1 VAWEKPAL
9 RSGGLPARGSKPLPA
24 IMKSGQPRPQGQNDT
39 DDGEPGQ
46 SQGDYVSWLVALVG
60 IAVKFLIF
68 AAFHFVRPDVNP
80 VVEPISN
87 YGVGPYGFLLIVADI
102 GSVVAT
108 LALVFGLYLGMVRS
122 YVGLFL
128 LGLTGVSELLA
139 GIFPIDVGAEV
150 TTAGTIHNIAGNIS
164 FFCFPIAAILL
175 SLRMGKVEQWRSLR
189 RPALALSIVVVLT
202 VILTIAGAN
211 LGIGYGVAQRIA
223 NVAVMVWMFVVALHL
238 RSVAQRALAQQPLRV
253 S

>member
-1 VAWEKPAL
+1 MMENQG
-9 RSGGLPARGSKPLPA
+9 RARVTMFLA
-24 IMKSGQPRPQGQNDT
+24 
-39 DDGEPGQ
+39 
-46 SQGDYVSWLVALVG
+46 LVALVG
-60 IAVKFLIF
+60 IAVKFLTI
-68 AAFHFVRPDVNP
+68 AALHFVRPDVNL

-87 YGVGPYGFLLIVADI
+87 YGVGPYGFLLTVADI

-108 LALVFGLYLGMVRS
+108 LALVFGLYLGMVPSARS
-122 YVGLFL
+122 YVGLIL
-128 LGLTGVSELLA
+128 LGLTGVAELSA

-175 SLRMGKVEQWRSLR
+175 SLRMGKDEQWQSLR
-189 RPALALSIVVVLT
+189 RPALAWSIVVVLT

-211 LGIGYGVAQRIA
+211 LGIGYGVAQRVANIA
-223 NVAVMVWMFVVALHL
+223 IIVWMFVVALHL
-238 RSVAQRALAQQPLRV
+238 RSVAQGACAQQPSHV